1 MHMATNHLIL
11 VLIFLTIIVSIVILL
26 SPKDETEE

>member
-1 MHMATNHLIL
+1 MHMAMNHLIL
-11 VLIFLTIIVSIVILL
+11 ALIFLTIMVPIVIFL